1 MNALRN
7 FSTVLGVGCLALGL
21 IAALSGGGRLD
32 QVIALG
38 HTLILA
44 GAILMAG
51 VLISSAIAGGGSK
64 K

>member
-7 FSTVLGVGCLALGL
+7 LSAVLGVGCLALGL
-21 IAALSGGGRLD
+21 LAVMSGGGRSD

-44 GAILMAG
+44 GAILIAG
-51 VLISSAIAGGGSK
+51 VLISSAIVGSGSK

>member
-7 FSTVLGVGCLALGL
+7 LSAVLGVGCVAFGLLAV
-21 IAALSGGGRLD
+21 LSGGGRSD

-44 GAILMAG
+44 GAILVAG
-51 VLISSAIAGGGSK
+51 VLISSAIVGNVSK